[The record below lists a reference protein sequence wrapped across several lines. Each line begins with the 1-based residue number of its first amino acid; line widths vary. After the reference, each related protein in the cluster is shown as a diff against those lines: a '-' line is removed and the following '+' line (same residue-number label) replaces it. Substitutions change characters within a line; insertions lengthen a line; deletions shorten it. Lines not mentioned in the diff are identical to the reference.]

1 QLLDPPF
8 LRRLVAIVR
17 EERPDAIVLE
27 YVWQGLHATLAS
39 ALTATPLIVDAFDVL
54 RTRFRPAHHPLWP
67 VVAAYE
73 RAVLA
78 RARQV
83 LAISPRDLEE
93 FARMGIARQRLL
105 LVPGGVDAAAFH
117 PDEAARART
126 RAGLGVI
133 DAPPL
138 LRDHAPP
145 RRPPPARRRRTRAR
159 RSGRDRCG
167 RGPRARTRAGGP
179 YRRLHQRRR
188 RCRRTAAERQRRALQ
203 AARDC
208 GLRRACGDDRGRR
221 RRALAVTDRLPCRHP
236 RRLALVRRGCGGR
249 VPLAAER
256 SEPGVPRG
264 ARLAPDRRGGA
275 DMNLR
280 ALLWPASSVAS
291 LGVALY
297 AFVLRE
303 QRVAV
308 PARPG
313 AMIAPAPPL
322 EAAPGRPPARVVDHP
337 QARAVASWLGP
348 LIVATAA
355 GVSRLRYIVSFHG
368 TFGS

>member
-1 QLLDPPF
+1 MARVLVLSSFPVYPANDGGRVRAHQVAASLAGVHDVTVVCPRLADPVPGSLPYRLRDIAGAGPRRQLLDPPF

-54 RTRFRPAHHPLWP
+54 RTRFRRAHHPLWP

-133 DAPPL
+133 DATPL
-138 LRDHAPP
+138 LLFFGQLEYAPNAEALRLLCSEIMP
-145 RRPPPARRRRTRAR
+145 RLDDRHRLVVAGRGRVDPAVIDAAGGRAR
-159 RSGRDRCG
+159 VLGPVDRIADYINAADAVVAPLRSGSGVRFKLLETVACGVPAVTTAVGAEGLSPSLIDSHVVIRDDW
-167 RGPRARTRAGGP
+167 PSFAA
-179 YRRLHQRRR
+179 
-188 RCRRTAAERQRRALQ
+188 AAE
-203 AARDC
+203 
-208 GLRRACGDDRGRR
+208 
-221 RRALAVTDRLPCRHP
+221 AVCHWP
-236 RRLALVRRGCGGR
+236 RSAPSREF
-249 VPLAAER
+249 LAAH
-256 SEPGVPRG
+256 
-264 ARLAPDRRGGA
+264 DWRRIA
-275 DMNLR
+275 
-280 ALLWPASSVAS
+280 A
-291 LGVALY
+291 
-297 AFVLRE
+297 
-303 QRVAV
+303 AV
-308 PARPG
+308 R
-313 AMIAPAPPL
+313 I
-322 EAAPGRPPARVVDHP
+322 
-337 QARAVASWLGP
+337 
-348 LIVATAA
+348 
-355 GVSRLRYIVSFHG
+355 
-368 TFGS
+368 